1 VASLGAERG
10 SQRQRKLVAAR
21 PNSAAREE
29 EERERQGREKVV
41 WPGGLNQRRKHI
53 RMMGP

>member
-21 PNSAAREE
+21 PNSAAQEE